1 MLCYYAECLYAA
13 LLCSVSL
20 CSVIMQ
26 NAVITV
32 CGSTEW
38 KKKKKIQKIQKRIF
52 VFFEPPALTQKV
64 WFRLRRPNQ
73 HPNYLKTFFLRNG
86 SILGVSCAPVQVLKQ

>member
-1 MLCYYAECLYAA
+1 
-13 LLCSVSL
+13 
-20 CSVIMQ
+20 MQ

-38 KKKKKIQKIQKRIF
+38 KKKKKFKKRIF

-73 HPNYLKTFFLRNG
+73 HPNYLKTFFLKKRLNLG
-86 SILGVSCAPVQVLKQ
+86 GFLCPSPSIKTIS

>member
-1 MLCYYAECLYAA
+1 
-13 LLCSVSL
+13 
-20 CSVIMQ
+20 MQ

-38 KKKKKIQKIQKRIF
+38 KKKKNSKKKRIF

-73 HPNYLKTFFLRNG
+73 HPNYLKTFF
-86 SILGVSCAPVQVLKQ
+86 